1 MLKKY
6 NIAINISFWILV
18 TSIIVFFS
26 IILSVPDLDIDSII
40 SGSKSDTQQ
49 VIVKEN
55 PVIITKY
62 QKVKEDVEWYY
73 FVATAY
79 SKNDP
84 SQGTNSKTATGKD
97 PSKGIIAVDPDL
109 IPYGTELEIKD
120 MGVFVAEDCGGK
132 IRGNRIDIYFNDIKE
147 AKEFGRQGVWIRF
160 TEDVPVEIASLENF
174 KNSK

>member
-6 NIAINISFWILV
+6 NIVINISFWILV
-18 TSIIVFFS
+18 TAIIVLFS
-26 IILSVPDLDIDSII
+26 IILSVPDLDIGSII

-49 VIVKEN
+49 VIVKEQ

-62 QKVKEDVEWYY
+62 QEVKEDVEWFY
-73 FVATAY
+73 FIATAY

-84 SQGTNSKTATGKD
+84 SQGTDSKTATGKNL
-97 PSKGIIAVDPDL
+97 SEGIIAVDPDL

-132 IRGNRIDIYFNDIKE
+132 ISGNRIDIYFNTLED

-160 TEDVPVEIASLENF
+160 TGDVPVEIASLENF
-174 KNSK
+174 KNTK